1 LKFHLPSKKQHVVT
15 VFRLDFK
22 LTLLSLQINDRY
34 EFPLQLDLDREDGRY
49 LSPDAD
55 KSVRNL
61 YTLHRFLF
69 IYCISAFVISYTVDS
84 DRAIQIWSDVSEI
97 SSFLIGSSSQESG
110 YRSLS
115 FPKQMDS
122 SFPFVIVKD
131 KMNYVSVIFCAALLA
146 CLNILLLISMQCLG
160 SQWRS
165 AWRALLC
172 FY

>member
-1 LKFHLPSKKQHVVT
+1 MSFLSNWISTEKMEDIYPLMQTRVSAISTPST
-15 VFRLDFK
+15 
-22 LTLLSLQINDRY
+22 
-34 EFPLQLDLDREDGRY
+34 G
-49 LSPDAD
+49 
-55 KSVRNL
+55 
-61 YTLHRFLF
+61 FLF

-165 AWRALLC
+165 AWRAVLC